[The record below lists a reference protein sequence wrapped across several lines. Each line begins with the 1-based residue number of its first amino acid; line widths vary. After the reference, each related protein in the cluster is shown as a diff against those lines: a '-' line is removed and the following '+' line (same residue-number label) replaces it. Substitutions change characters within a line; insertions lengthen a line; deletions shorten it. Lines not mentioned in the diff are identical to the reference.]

1 MSRAAIIHGFA
12 GTSAAVVRQLLSS
25 FRAASQTPAHSATF
39 HFGRGL
45 AYAIVN
51 IYLVK
56 TAAVFMIR
64 TSTIAVYARFFN
76 DLKPLGVQFQYYGRC
91 QMRALV
97 RLDPVRASPIRVV
110 FFWIADKSRANGE
123 FNHILWIIGH

>member
-64 TSTIAVYARFFN
+64 TSTIAGYATF
-76 DLKPLGVQFQYYGRC
+76 LT
-91 QMRALV
+91 
-97 RLDPVRASPIRVV
+97 I
-110 FFWIADKSRANGE
+110 
-123 FNHILWIIGH
+123 